1 MVTYWGLAAI
11 VTGIVA
17 LVAITVVASQLFLT
31 YGERARCSRCGATLA
46 EEGEDCTVCEAP
58 MAQPQ
63 PTGTGGNGRG
73 TIEVDESQ
81 LPTKDPEA
89 GALNP
94 GVSERMVRW
103 ALIVMFA
110 GIGVRLLGMLE
121 PVGLDVGLS
130 QTVKA
135 TFTTLTVIGGVA
147 MFLAFVVLDLA

>member
-1 MVTYWGLAAI
+1 MVSYWGLAAI
-11 VTGIVA
+11 VTATVA
-17 LVAITVVASQLFLT
+17 VVAIAVVTAQLVFGF
-31 YGERARCSRCGATLA
+31 GERPRCSRCGATLPS
-46 EEGEDCTVCEAP
+46 EDGECTVCEAP
-58 MAQPQ
+58 MAEPQ
-63 PTGTGGNGRG
+63 ETTPRSER
-73 TIEVDESQ
+73 TIEVDESEQ
-81 LPTKDPEA
+81 PTIDPDA

-130 QTVKA
+130 QTVMA
-135 TFTTLTVIGGVA
+135 TFTVIGGIA